1 VSGNSKPS
9 NGFSAVKDL
18 FCFKENKIRFDSQ
31 EPNQNDRLSICP
43 PVNPIKIGKFKAG
56 RTVKRQTF
64 QVAPYDFNSD
74 SNSSSGCSTA
84 GIRKKLGVIGLRG
97 TKV

>member
-1 VSGNSKPS
+1 M
-9 NGFSAVKDL
+9 
-18 FCFKENKIRFDSQ
+18 RFDSQ
-31 EPNQNDRLSICP
+31 EPHQNDRMSICP

-56 RTVKRQTF
+56 RAVKRQTC

-84 GIRKKLGVIGLRG
+84 GIRKKLGSLALRG
-97 TKV
+97 VKVLPTEK